1 MSVKKPVR
9 NQSKLF
15 VPITSVSVAMA
26 AVCASISTV
35 PSFAVD
41 ASSITAV
48 SDKALMEMC
57 ATTAFRNKN
66 ERQCE
71 ALELSV
77 APTTSKRAG
86 VPPLSIPSTS
96 PNYGKRQ
103 KD

>member
-1 MSVKKPVR
+1 MSIKKSVR
-9 NQSKLF
+9 NQSKLLL
-15 VPITSVSVAMA
+15 PITSVSVAMA
-26 AVCASISTV
+26 AVCASISTL

-41 ASSITAV
+41 SGSITAV
-48 SDKALMEMC
+48 SDKTLMEMC
-57 ATTAFRNKN
+57 ATSAFRKKN
-66 ERQCE
+66 EKQCE
-71 ALELSV
+71 VLELSV